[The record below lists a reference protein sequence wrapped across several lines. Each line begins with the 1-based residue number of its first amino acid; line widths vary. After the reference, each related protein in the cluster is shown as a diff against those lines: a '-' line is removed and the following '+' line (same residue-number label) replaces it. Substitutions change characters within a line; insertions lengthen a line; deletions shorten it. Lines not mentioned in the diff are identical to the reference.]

1 MNKLILENQAND
13 FRANRLQIGM
23 SEPVSIHKALRTTG
37 ILCSFRPLDDDI
49 SGMAIKIQ
57 RDGDTE
63 QRRFMLINTN
73 DIYCKQR
80 FTACHEFYHLLFQKD
95 FHKSIDD
102 SNYSNNEAEERNANL
117 FASYLLLP
125 ESGLKLL
132 APVEQQRKNHLT
144 LGTILKLEQHF
155 RCSRST
161 LLVRLQQLSWITEDY
176 ARQYSENV
184 KRSAIE
190 YGYNT
195 SLYEP
200 TRVTEVYGDYNTRA
214 RDLFDRGLISRAK
227 YISLINDMGLNP
239 KGGDNGQE

>member
-1 MNKLILENQAND
+1 MNKIILENLAND
-13 FRANRLQIGM
+13 FRANRLNIGLA
-23 SEPVSIHKALRTTG
+23 EPVSIHKALRMTG

-57 RDGDTE
+57 RDGDSE
-63 QRRFMLINTN
+63 PHRFMLINTN

-95 FHKSIDD
+95 FHKSVDD
-102 SNYSNNEAEERNANL
+102 SNYSNNETEERNANV

-125 ESGLKLL
+125 ESGMKLL
-132 APVEQQRKNHLT
+132 APVEQQRKNHIT

-161 LLVRLQQLSWITEDY
+161 LLVRLQQLGWVTEDY
-176 ARQYSENV
+176 SRQFADNV

-190 YGYNT
+190 YGYNI

-200 TRVTEVYGDYNTRA
+200 THMIEVYGDYNTRA

-227 YISLINDMGLNP
+227 YMSLINDMGLNP
-239 KGGDNGQE
+239 EGDKNGKE